1 MMFRFAK
8 SRKMAE
14 LSARLTAIGRSQAVI
29 EFELDGTVI
38 TANGN
43 FLSAM
48 GYTLAEIRGKH
59 HRLFVEPAEATSAE
73 YARFW
78 ERLRCGE
85 FQATQFKRI
94 AKGGR
99 EIWIEA
105 SYNPILDAS
114 GKPCKIVKFA
124 TDITQRKAREA
135 DLQGQVD
142 AISKSQAVIE
152 FELDGTI
159 ITANENFL
167 GAMGYTLAEIQGRHH
182 RMFVEPAL
190 AASADYM
197 QFWDKLR
204 RGEYQAAQ
212 FKRIAKGG
220 REIWIEASYN
230 PILDAGGRPCRVVKF
245 ATDITAQVE
254 LMNQLKTLI
263 DRNFG
268 EIGEALGRSDGQS
281 RAAMDA
287 ATEASAN
294 VQTVAAASEQLASST
309 LEISTSM
316 TKSTSMA
323 EQARQQ
329 AEAADQ
335 ATQRMSGAA
344 RQMNGIVELI
354 RSIAGQINLLAL
366 NATIEAARAGEAG
379 RGFAVVATEVK
390 NLATQAARATDQ
402 ISSEIDG
409 IQSISGDVVDALGG
423 IRQSIEAVRD
433 YVLTTASAVEEQTAV
448 TTDMSRSMQGA
459 SSAVSAITGNIGE
472 IAASIHQVTE
482 AVSRT
487 KDAARVLAR

>member
-14 LSARLTAIGRSQAVI
+14 LSAWLTAIGRAQAVI

-105 SYNPILDAS
+105 SYNPILDA
-114 GKPCKIVKFA
+114 
-124 TDITQRKAREA
+124 
-135 DLQGQVD
+135 
-142 AISKSQAVIE
+142 
-152 FELDGTI
+152 
-159 ITANENFL
+159 
-167 GAMGYTLAEIQGRHH
+167 
-182 RMFVEPAL
+182 
-190 AASADYM
+190 
-197 QFWDKLR
+197 
-204 RGEYQAAQ
+204 
-212 FKRIAKGG
+212 
-220 REIWIEASYN
+220 
-230 PILDAGGRPCRVVKF
+230 GGRPCRVVKF

-281 RAAMDA
+281 GAAMDA

-335 ATQRMSGAA
+335 ATQKMSDAA

-459 SSAVSAITGNIGE
+459 STAVSAITGNIGE

-487 KDAARVLAR
+487 KDAAWVLAR

>member
-1 MMFRFAK
+1 MFTRNRSKNLSSAAAK
-8 SRKMAE
+8 IDALDK
-14 LSARLTAIGRSQAVI
+14 SQAVI
-29 EFELDGTVI
+29 EFELDGTVV
-38 TANGN
+38 TANQN
-43 FLSAM
+43 FLTAL
-48 GYTLAEIRGKH
+48 GYTLHEIQGKH
-59 HRLFVEPAEATSAE
+59 HRMFVEPAFAASSE
-73 YARFW
+73 YAQFW
-78 ERLRCGE
+78 EKLRRGE

-99 EIWIEA
+99 EVWIEA
-105 SYNPILDAS
+105 SYNPILDAN
-114 GKPCKIVKFA
+114 GRPCKVVKFA
-124 TDITQRKAREA
+124 TDITERKAREA
-135 DLQGQVD
+135 DLQGQVN
-142 AISKSQAVIE
+142 AIGKSQAVIE
-152 FELDGTI
+152 FELDGTVL
-159 ITANENFL
+159 TANHNFL
-167 GAMGYTLAEIQGRHH
+167 TVLGYTLAEIQGKHH
-182 RMFVEPAL
+182 RMFVEPAF
-190 AASADYM
+190 AASSEYA
-197 QFWDKLR
+197 QFWDRLR

-230 PILDAGGRPCRVVKF
+230 PILDANGRPYKVVKF

-254 LMNQLKTLI
+254 LLNQLKTLI

-281 RAAMDA
+281 GAVMDA
-287 ATEASAN
+287 ATETSAN
-294 VQTVAAASEQLASST
+294 VQTVAAASEELASST

-316 TKSTSMA
+316 TKSKAMA
-323 EQARQQ
+323 EQAQQQ

-335 ATQRMSGAA
+335 ATQKMADAA

-390 NLATQAARATDQ
+390 NLVNQAARATDQ

-409 IQSISGDVVDALGG
+409 IQSISSEVVDALGG
-423 IRQSIEAVRD
+423 IRQSIVSVRD

-459 SSAVSAITGNIGE
+459 SSAVSAITSNIGE
-472 IAASIHQVTE
+472 IVASINQVTA
-482 AVSRT
+482 AVSKT
-487 KDAARVLAR
+487 KEAARVLAR

>member
-1 MMFRFAK
+1 MFTRNRSKNLSSAAAK
-8 SRKMAE
+8 IDALDK
-14 LSARLTAIGRSQAVI
+14 SQAVI
-29 EFELDGTVI
+29 EFELDGTVV
-38 TANGN
+38 TANQN
-43 FLSAM
+43 FLTAL
-48 GYTLAEIRGKH
+48 GYTLHEIQGKH
-59 HRLFVEPAEATSAE
+59 HRMFVEPAFAASSE
-73 YARFW
+73 YAQFW
-78 ERLRCGE
+78 EKLRRGE

-99 EIWIEA
+99 EVWIEA
-105 SYNPILDAS
+105 SYNPILDAN
-114 GKPCKIVKFA
+114 GRPCKVVKFA
-124 TDITQRKAREA
+124 TDITERKAREA
-135 DLQGQVD
+135 DLQGQVN
-142 AISKSQAVIE
+142 AIGKSQAVIE
-152 FELDGTI
+152 FELDGTVL
-159 ITANENFL
+159 TANHNFL
-167 GAMGYTLAEIQGRHH
+167 TVLGYTLAEIQGKHH
-182 RMFVEPAL
+182 RMFVEPAF
-190 AASADYM
+190 AASSEYA
-197 QFWDKLR
+197 QFWDRLR

-230 PILDAGGRPCRVVKF
+230 PILDANGRPYKVVKF

-254 LMNQLKTLI
+254 LLNQLKTLI

-281 RAAMDA
+281 GAAMDA
-287 ATEASAN
+287 ATETSAN
-294 VQTVAAASEQLASST
+294 VQTVAAASEELASST

-316 TKSTSMA
+316 TKSKAMA
-323 EQARQQ
+323 EQAQQQ

-335 ATQRMSGAA
+335 ATQKMADAA

-390 NLATQAARATDQ
+390 NLANQAARATDQ

-409 IQSISGDVVDALGG
+409 IQSISSEVVDALGG
-423 IRQSIEAVRD
+423 IRQSIVSVRD

-459 SSAVSAITGNIGE
+459 SSAVSAITSNIGE
-472 IAASIHQVTE
+472 IVASINQVTA
-482 AVSRT
+482 AVSKT
-487 KDAARVLAR
+487 KEAARVLAR